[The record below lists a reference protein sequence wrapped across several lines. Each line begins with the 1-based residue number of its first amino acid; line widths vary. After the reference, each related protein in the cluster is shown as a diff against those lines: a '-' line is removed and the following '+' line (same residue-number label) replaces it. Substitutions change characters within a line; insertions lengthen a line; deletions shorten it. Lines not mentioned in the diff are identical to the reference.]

1 MSLDSKSERNEK
13 MQYIASHY
21 GIDKQLSKTQEECA
35 ELIQA
40 ISKFQLATCSE
51 DHFNGMTKITEEMAD
66 VLIMLNQ
73 IKFLTNNGIGLQ
85 CMIDRKL
92 DRQIQRIADEM
103 SGETKA

>member
-1 MSLDSKSERNEK
+1 
-13 MQYIASHY
+13 
-21 GIDKQLSKTQEECA
+21 
-35 ELIQA
+35 
-40 ISKFQLATCSE
+40 
-51 DHFNGMTKITEEMAD
+51 MTKITEEMAD